1 MTLPETATH
10 LDVSMRTVFRYL
22 RAGRLEAVRGVVG
35 RRVFVRRTDA
45 DSLLTARYG
54 RRLQSD

>member
-1 MTLPETATH
+1 MTLPETAAH

-22 RAGRLEAVRGVVG
+22 RAGRLEAVRGVAG
-35 RRVFVRRTDA
+35 RRVFVRREDA

-54 RRLQSD
+54 RRIQSD